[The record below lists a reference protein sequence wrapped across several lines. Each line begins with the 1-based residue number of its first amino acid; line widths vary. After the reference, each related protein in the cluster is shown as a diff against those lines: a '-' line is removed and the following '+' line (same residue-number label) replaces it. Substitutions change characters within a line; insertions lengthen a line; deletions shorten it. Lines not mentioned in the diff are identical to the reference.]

1 MFFRLA
7 HLQIGQDIALQYSH
21 DHSNIRGTTSN
32 AESIS
37 FGPTQRQD
45 TTSNIM
51 NPDVKASGGESSVI
65 NSIFSLTE
73 PEVDGGVLDIH
84 EGQHL
89 EVVARG
95 NSCTEDTD
103 LVEPAGEEPWRMEQG
118 RLAPAVETARVEADG
133 SLVQDEP
140 PGESL
145 AAESIEQA
153 GQDRIDKE
161 LMDRDRVMAETVEV
175 QLGKS
180 GDPLW
185 PGWTSEILS
194 EGWRQNRLYWVPPS
208 REIAFREWQ
217 QAHDFEHLRVEC
229 DNDED
234 KALAELKKTTTK
246 KIRYKR
252 LSKPRHKTKRVTK
265 AIGQR
270 AITKIGATTM
280 KTKES
285 TSIEASSSKSDKN
298 PPPGTGWRFDVAT
311 GGEGDNNRCHWFSP
325 MRKIEF
331 VRWQQACEFEGLRK
345 QFGADEIKAWAEYR
359 KMKCGANTRVVSP
372 HLYDVEREIAGV
384 RKIVANRT
392 YPSRS
397 AMNPPGPSWKPKL
410 VKYRG
415 QNRYHWT
422 SPSRCIEFTR
432 HTAACQFEKLR
443 EKTGNDEGRAW
454 SEYRRTFL
462 TFVVS
467 PHQYDQ
473 HDTRLSPTPLPKRER
488 VTNPNSERAIKT
500 PANVEGKQ
508 KSTSTEAGS
517 SIALAELKKTTTIAR
532 YKRLSKSG
540 QKTILVTKAIGQRA
554 IKKIG
559 AITMKSKRSTS
570 IEASSSKS
578 GKNPPPGTGWRFDVA
593 TGGEGDN
600 NRCHWFS
607 PTRNIEFRRR
617 KQACEFE
624 DLRKQFGADEIKAW
638 AEYREMKR
646 GQPTRVVSPEQYDVE
661 THLNRATK
669 EIALSERGK
678 QQNRTPL
685 PRSGQMTGRFRK
697 PMVADQ
703 KWASSLVGLRLKVP
717 EHWWNGCTGN
727 TLYAGR
733 ISAINVSDH
742 RQRYFMLEMD
752 TGEEYPVRYDA
763 VLRYADR
770 EHLTHSGF
778 NLPEKPPADPNVIKS
793 GKRKFREELGQ
804 TVSNAK
810 KLQKKSHE
818 ADTKFPKASKK
829 SNSKNCLELDQ
840 SFLKSKK
847 LQKNSHMASKKLP
860 NASIKAKS
868 KKCPVIKSSK
878 KRYLMDCSSKS
889 SSHLTRNDGLNSKDI
904 KIVCFKEKKQISF
917 FSKQFNGRIY
927 RVEKTLND
935 TIPEKTVTYVRGH

>member
-103 LVEPAGEEPWRMEQG
+103 LVEPAGEEPGRMEQG

-161 LMDRDRVMAETVEV
+161 LIDRDRVMAETAEV

-325 MRKIEF
+325 
-331 VRWQQACEFEGLRK
+331 
-345 QFGADEIKAWAEYR
+345 
-359 KMKCGANTRVVSP
+359 
-372 HLYDVEREIAGV
+372 
-384 RKIVANRT
+384 
-392 YPSRS
+392 
-397 AMNPPGPSWKPKL
+397 
-410 VKYRG
+410 
-415 QNRYHWT
+415 
-422 SPSRCIEFTR
+422 
-432 HTAACQFEKLR
+432 
-443 EKTGNDEGRAW
+443 
-454 SEYRRTFL
+454 
-462 TFVVS
+462 
-467 PHQYDQ
+467 
-473 HDTRLSPTPLPKRER
+473 
-488 VTNPNSERAIKT
+488 
-500 PANVEGKQ
+500 
-508 KSTSTEAGS
+508 
-517 SIALAELKKTTTIAR
+517 
-532 YKRLSKSG
+532 
-540 QKTILVTKAIGQRA
+540 
-554 IKKIG
+554 
-559 AITMKSKRSTS
+559 
-570 IEASSSKS
+570 
-578 GKNPPPGTGWRFDVA
+578 
-593 TGGEGDN
+593 
-600 NRCHWFS
+600 
-607 PTRNIEFRRR
+607 TRNIEFRRR

-624 DLRKQFGADEIKAW
+624 DLIRKQFGADEIKAW
-638 AEYREMKR
+638 AEYREMKH

-697 PMVADQ
+697 PMAVDQ
-703 KWASSLVGLRLKVP
+703 KCASSLVGLRLKVP
-717 EHWWNGCTGN
+717 AHWWNNCSGN
-727 TLYAGR
+727 TLYAGQ
-733 ISAINVSDH
+733 IADINFSDDAK
-742 RQRYFMLEMD
+742 RYFMLKLD
-752 TGEEYPVRYDA
+752 SEENRNLHPMRYDA
-763 VLRYADR
+763 VLRYADK
-770 EHLTHSGF
+770 EHPTHSRF
-778 NLPEKPPADPNVIKS
+778 DLPERPPAPADPNVTES
-793 GKRKFREELGQ
+793 GKRKCREELVQAVPNYDVETHLNRATKEIALSERGKQQNRTPLPRSGQ
-804 TVSNAK
+804 MTGRFRKPMAVDQKCASSLVGLRLKVPAHWWNNCSGNTLYAGQIADINFSDDAKRYFMLKLDSEENRNLHPMRYDAVLRYADKEHPTHSRFDLPERPPAPADPNVTESGKRKCREELVQAVPEAK
-810 KLQKKSHE
+810 KLQKTSH
-818 ADTKFPKASKK
+818 KA
-829 SNSKNCLELDQ
+829 
-840 SFLKSKK
+840 
-847 LQKNSHMASKKLP
+847 AKKLP
-860 NASIKAKS
+860 IGCIKS
-868 KKCPVIKSSK
+868 KGKNTPVVKSTKNRFDSPARKLYDKDSTPSYLWVSPSK
-878 KRYLMDCSSKS
+878 LSARPSL
-889 SSHLTRNDGLNSKDI
+889 NDGLNCSNI
-904 KIVCFKEKKQISF
+904 KITRLKETKKTSF
-917 FSKQFNGRIY
+917 FEDKFNGRILL
-927 RVEKTLND
+927 VESSLNHEAV
-935 TIPEKTVTYVRGH
+935 PEKTVTYVSEHG

>member
-1 MFFRLA
+1 
-7 HLQIGQDIALQYSH
+7 
-21 DHSNIRGTTSN
+21 
-32 AESIS
+32 
-37 FGPTQRQD
+37 
-45 TTSNIM
+45 M

-95 NSCTEDTD
+95 NSCTRDTD
-103 LVEPAGEEPWRMEQG
+103 LVEPAGEEPGRMEQG

-133 SLVQDEP
+133 SLVQDER

-185 PGWTSEILS
+185 PGWTSEILP
-194 EGWRQNRLYWVPPS
+194 EGGRQNRLYWVPPS
-208 REIAFREWQ
+208 REIGFREWQ
-217 QAHDFEHLRVEC
+217 QACDFEHLRVEC

-270 AITKIGATTM
+270 AIKKIGATTM

-331 VRWQQACEFEGLRK
+331 VRRQQACEFEGLRK

-467 PHQYDQ
+467 PRQYDQ

-500 PANVEGKQ
+500 P
-508 KSTSTEAGS
+508 TSTEAGS
-517 SIALAELKKTTTIAR
+517 SIALAELKKTTNIAR
-532 YKRLSKSG
+532 YKRLSKPG
-540 QKTILVTKAIGQRA
+540 QKTTLVTKAIRQRA

-559 AITMKSKRSTS
+559 AVTMKSKRSTS

-578 GKNPPPGTGWRFDVA
+578 GKNPPGKGWELYVA
-593 TGGEGDN
+593 ERGEDDN
-600 NRCHWFS
+600 SLCHWFS

-646 GQPTRVVSPEQYDVE
+646 GLPNRVVSPEQYDVE
-661 THLNRATK
+661 AHLNRATK

-697 PMVADQ
+697 PMVVDQ

-717 EHWWNGCTGN
+717 EHWWNNCSGN
-727 TLYAGR
+727 TLYAGQ
-733 ISAINVSDH
+733 IADINFSSDAKC
-742 RQRYFMLEMD
+742 YFMLKLD
-752 TGEEYPVRYDA
+752 SEENQNLYPMRYDA
-763 VLRYADR
+763 VLRYADK
-770 EHLTHSGF
+770 EHPTHSRF
-778 NLPEKPPADPNVIKS
+778 DLPEKPPAPADPNVTES
-793 GKRKFREELGQ
+793 GKRKCREELGQ
-804 TVSNAK
+804 PVSKAK
-810 KLQKKSHE
+810 KLQRKSLE
-818 ADTKFPKASKK
+818 AETKFPKASKK
-829 SNSKNCLELDQ
+829 SNCKNCLE

-847 LQKNSHMASKKLP
+847 LQKNSQMASTKLP

-917 FSKQFNGRIY
+917 FSKKFNGRIY

-935 TIPEKTVTYVRGH
+935 TIPEKTVTYVRGHYFYEYDNGH